1 MSDQQAVAVE
11 SANSPRPWNFSRL
24 LTTYSLLILIVLL
37 TAFFSLLLPRTFPTA
52 FNIRSIL
59 GTQSVIALLA
69 LAVMTPL
76 AAGQYDL
83 SVGFVLGITEMFV
96 IGLQTNSHMA
106 WAVAVVLAV
115 ALGGLIGLTN
125 GLLVTIAKIDSFI
138 ATLASGTFAFGIT
151 NWYSNG
157 QQIAGVVPDAFAN
170 IANYSLAGYIPL
182 PAIIVLCVSAI
193 MYVVLEY
200 LPVGRRL
207 YALGANPRMAELV
220 GIPARRYVIG
230 SFIISGLLSGV
241 AGVVLGAQLQAGQ
254 PDIGSSY
261 MLPAFVGALLGAT
274 SFTPGRVN
282 VPGTVVSVL
291 LLAVG
296 IAGLQQLGSQFY
308 VQYLFNGATLALA
321 VGLAGFAAR
330 RRAAQLKRASAKHA
344 RTPEDSSEWATSRVD
359 RHPNRRG
366 ERNA

>member
-1 MSDQQAVAVE
+1 MAELQAPREGAKRGTE
-11 SANSPRPWNFSRL
+11 PGPRLSASRL
-24 LTTYSLLILIVLL
+24 LTTYSLLILTALL
-37 TAFFSLLLPRTFPTA
+37 IIAFSLLLPRTFPTE

-69 LAVMTPL
+69 LAVMVPL

-83 SVGFVLGITEMFV
+83 SVGFVLGITEMLT
-96 IGLQTNSHMA
+96 IGLQVDQHLP
-106 WAVAVVLAV
+106 WPLAVVLALT
-115 ALGGLIGLTN
+115 AGGLIGLIN
-125 GLLVTIAKIDSFI
+125 GLLVTVARIDSFI

-157 QQIAGVVPDAFAN
+157 QQLAGMLPASFTG
-170 IANYSLAGYIPL
+170 IANVSFAGYVPL
-182 PAIIVLCVSAI
+182 PAVIVALIAAGL
-193 MYVVLEY
+193 YLVLEY

-220 GIPARRYVIG
+220 GIPARRYTIA
-230 SFIISGLLSGV
+230 SFAASGV
-241 AGVVLGAQLQAGQ
+241 LAGIAGMILGAQLQAGQ

-261 MLPAFVGALLGAT
+261 LLPAFVGALLGAT

-282 VPGTVVSVL
+282 VPGTLVSVL

-296 IAGLQQLGSQFY
+296 IAGLQQLGAQFF

-330 RRAAQLKRASAKHA
+330 RRTA
-344 RTPEDSSEWATSRVD
+344 RLRQADVA
-359 RHPNRRG
+359 RRRTEG
-366 ERNA
+366 GGSIPQQAD

>member
-1 MSDQQAVAVE
+1 MASPRADAVSPRV
-11 SANSPRPWNFSRL
+11 SSPRPWNVSRL

-37 TAFFSLLLPRTFPTA
+37 TIFFSLLLPRTFPTA

-69 LAVMTPL
+69 LSVMTPL

-96 IGLQTNSHMA
+96 IGLQTNSHLA
-106 WAVAVVLAV
+106 WPLAV
-115 ALGGLIGLTN
+115 LLAIALGGVIGLIN
-125 GLLVTIAKIDSFI
+125 GFLVIVAKIDSFI

-157 QQIAGVVPDAFAN
+157 QQIAGLVPDRFAN
-170 IANYSLAGYIPL
+170 IANLSVAGYVPL

-220 GIPARRYVIG
+220 GIHAQKYIIG
-230 SFIISGLLSGV
+230 SFIVSGLLSGV
-241 AGVVLGAQLQAGQ
+241 AGVILGAQLQAGQ

-321 VGLAGFAAR
+321 VGLAGFASR
-330 RRAAQLKRASAKHA
+330 RRAAQLRQASAAHA
-344 RTPEDSSEWATSRVD
+344 RAP
-359 RHPNRRG
+359 RG
-366 ERNA
+366 SHD

>member
-1 MSDQQAVAVE
+1 MSDLRADA
-11 SANSPRPWNFSRL
+11 APRAHSPRSWNLFRP
-24 LTTYSLLILIVLL
+24 LTTYSLLILIVVLIVG
-37 TAFFSLLLPRTFPTA
+37 FSLLLPRTFPTA
-52 FNIRSIL
+52 FNVRSIL

-76 AAGQYDL
+76 AAAQYDL

-96 IGLQTNSHMA
+96 IGFQANNHMPWPLA
-106 WAVAVVLAV
+106 ILLAV
-115 ALGGLIGLTN
+115 ALGGFVGLLN
-125 GLLVTIAKIDSFI
+125 GLLVTFAKIDSFI
-138 ATLASGTFAFGIT
+138 ATLASGTFAFGVT

-157 QQIAGVVPDAFAN
+157 QQIAGIVPDAFAA
-170 IANYSLAGYIPL
+170 IANFSIAGYVPL
-182 PAIIVLCVSAI
+182 PAIIVLCVAAI
-193 MYVVLEY
+193 MYIVLEY

-220 GIPARRYVIG
+220 GIPAQRYVIG
-230 SFIISGLLSGV
+230 SFAVSGLLSGV
-241 AGVVLGAQLQAGQ
+241 AGVILGAQLQAGQ

-282 VPGTVVSVL
+282 VPGTIVSVL

-296 IAGLQQLGSQFY
+296 IAGLQQMGSQFF

-321 VGLAGFAAR
+321 VGLAGFASR
-330 RRAAQLKRASAKHA
+330 RRAAQLKSASSAQARAAGRNHETTA
-344 RTPEDSSEWATSRVD
+344 QSRL
-359 RHPNRRG
+359 P
-366 ERNA
+366 

>member
-1 MSDQQAVAVE
+1 MAELQAPSGHVAASPSGTRRMS
-11 SANSPRPWNFSRL
+11 FTKL
-24 LTTYSLLILIVLL
+24 LTSYSLLIITAALIIV
-37 TAFFSLLLPRTFPTA
+37 FSLLLPRTFPTE
-52 FNIRSIL
+52 FNVRSIL

-83 SVGFVLGITEMFV
+83 SVGFVMGIAEMLV
-96 IGLQTNSHMA
+96 VGLQINQHVA
-106 WAVAVVLAV
+106 WPVAVLIALAI
-115 ALGGLIGLTN
+115 GGTVGLVN
-125 GLLVTIAKIDSFI
+125 GVLVTVAKIDSFI

-157 QQIAGVVPDAFAN
+157 QQIAGAFPSAFTN
-170 IANYSLAGYIPL
+170 IANLSFVGYVPL
-182 PAIIVLCVSAI
+182 PAVIVAVTALVMYAI
-193 MYVVLEY
+193 LEY
-200 LPVGRRL
+200 FPVGRRL
-207 YALGANPRMAELV
+207 YALGANARMAELV
-220 GIPARRYVIG
+220 GIPARRYTIA
-230 SFIISGLLSGV
+230 SFIVAGVLSGM

-261 MLPAFVGALLGAT
+261 LLPAFVGALLGAT

-282 VPGTVVSVL
+282 VPGTLVAVL

-296 IAGLQQLGSQFY
+296 IAGLQQLGAQFY

-330 RRAAQLKRASAKHA
+330 RRMNLLRRANIA
-344 RTPEDSSEWATSRVD
+344 RSRS
-359 RHPNRRG
+359 
-366 ERNA
+366 RNGT

>member
-1 MSDQQAVAVE
+1 MAKQRAQMNRTVSGA
-11 SANSPRPWNFSRL
+11 ANGGRLSLAKL
-24 LTTYSLLILIVLL
+24 LTAYSLLILTAILIIGFSIMLPKTFL
-37 TAFFSLLLPRTFPTA
+37 TV

-69 LAVMTPL
+69 LAVMVPL

-83 SVGFVLGITEMFV
+83 SVGFVLGITEMMV
-96 IGLQTNSHMA
+96 IGLQIEQAVA
-106 WAVAVVLAV
+106 WPVAVVI
-115 ALGGLIGLTN
+115 ALFIGGLVGLVN
-125 GLLVTIAKIDSFI
+125 GLLVTVARIDSFI

-157 QQIAGVVPDAFAN
+157 QQIAGALPSRFTD
-170 IANYSLAGYIPL
+170 IANVSFVGYAPL
-182 PAIIVLCVSAI
+182 PAVIVVLIAI
-193 MYVVLEY
+193 AMYVMLEY

-220 GIPARRYVIG
+220 GVPARQYTIA
-230 SFIISGLLSGV
+230 SFIAAGVLSGA
-241 AGVVLGAQLQAGQ
+241 AGIILGAQLQAGQ
-254 PDIGSSY
+254 PDIGPSY
-261 MLPAFVGALLGAT
+261 LLPAFVGALLGAT

-282 VPGTVVSVL
+282 VPGTLVAVL

-296 IAGLQQLGSQFY
+296 IAGLQQLGAQFY

-330 RRAAQLKRASAKHA
+330 RRIARLRQADVTRSRSGDGARADKQAMI
-344 RTPEDSSEWATSRVD
+344 DSRV
-359 RHPNRRG
+359 
-366 ERNA
+366 

>member
-1 MSDQQAVAVE
+1 MSNLRADAA
-11 SANSPRPWNFSRL
+11 SRAPSPRSWNLFRL

-37 TAFFSLLLPRTFPTA
+37 IVGFSLLLPRTFPTA
-52 FNIRSIL
+52 FNVRSIL

-76 AAGQYDL
+76 AAAQYDL

-96 IGLQTNSHMA
+96 IGFQVNNHFA
-106 WAVAVVLAV
+106 WPLAILLAV
-115 ALGGLIGLTN
+115 AIGAFIGLLN
-125 GLLVTIAKIDSFI
+125 GLLVTVAKIDSFI
-138 ATLASGTFAFGIT
+138 ATLASGTFAFGVT

-157 QQIAGVVPDAFAN
+157 QQIAGNLPDAFAD
-170 IANYSLAGYIPL
+170 IANISIAGYVPL
-182 PAIIVLCVSAI
+182 PAIIVLCVAAI

-220 GIPARRYVIG
+220 GIPARSYVIG
-230 SFIISGLLSGV
+230 SFIVSGLLSGV
-241 AGVVLGAQLQAGQ
+241 AGVILAAQLQAGQ

-282 VPGTVVSVL
+282 VPGTIVSVL

-296 IAGLQQLGSQFY
+296 IAGLQQMGSQFF

-321 VGLAGFAAR
+321 VGLAGFASR
-330 RRAAQLKRASAKHA
+330 RRAAQLKQASVTQA
-344 RTPEDSSEWATSRVD
+344 RATSGVARVES
-359 RHPNRRG
+359 RPQ
-366 ERNA
+366 

>member
-1 MSDQQAVAVE
+1 MADLQASRTKTA
-11 SANSPRPWNFSRL
+11 APRPAIAGRLSPSKL
-24 LTTYSLLILIVLL
+24 LTSYSLLILTALL
-37 TAFFSLLLPRTFPTA
+37 IIGFSLLLPRTFPTE

-69 LAVMTPL
+69 LAVMIPL

-83 SVGFVLGITEMFV
+83 SVGFVLGITAMSV
-96 IGLQTNSHMA
+96 IGLQVSQHLP
-106 WAVAVVLAV
+106 WPVAVVAALAV
-115 ALGGLIGLTN
+115 GGFVGLVN
-125 GLLVTIAKIDSFI
+125 GLLVTVARIDSFI

-157 QQIAGVVPDAFAN
+157 QQIAGILPTAFTG
-170 IANYSLAGYIPL
+170 IANVSFLGYVPL
-182 PAIIVLCVSAI
+182 PAVIVAVIASAI
-193 MYVVLEY
+193 YVALEY
-200 LPVGRRL
+200 MPIGRRL

-220 GIPARRYVIG
+220 GIPARQYTIA
-230 SFIISGLLSGV
+230 SFVASGLLAGA
-241 AGVVLGAQLQAGQ
+241 AGVILGAQLQAGQ

-261 MLPAFVGALLGAT
+261 LLPAFVGALLGAT

-282 VPGTVVSVL
+282 VPGTLVSVL

-296 IAGLQQLGSQFY
+296 IAGLQQLGAEFY

-330 RRAAQLKRASAKHA
+330 RRTA
-344 RTPEDSSEWATSRVD
+344 RLRQADIARSRSSTTT
-359 RHPNRRG
+359 
-366 ERNA
+366 

>member
-1 MSDQQAVAVE
+1 MAELQAPAKSVVSSGTQVRRLSLAK
-11 SANSPRPWNFSRL
+11 L
-24 LTTYSLLILIVLL
+24 LTTYSLLILTAILIVG
-37 TAFFSLLLPRTFPTA
+37 FSLLLPRTFPTE
-52 FNIRSIL
+52 FNVRSIL

-69 LAVMTPL
+69 LAVMIPL

-83 SVGFVLGITEMFV
+83 SVGFVLGITEMLV
-96 IGLQTNSHMA
+96 IGLQIDQHIA
-106 WAVAVVLAV
+106 WPLAVVV
-115 ALGGLIGLTN
+115 ALAIGGLIGLVN
-125 GLLVTIAKIDSFI
+125 GLLVTVARIDSFI

-157 QQIAGVVPDAFAN
+157 QQIAGVLSLTFTD
-170 IANYSLAGYIPL
+170 IANVSFVGYVPL
-182 PAIIVLCVSAI
+182 PAVIVALVSVAI
-193 MYVVLEY
+193 YVVLEY

-220 GIPARRYVIG
+220 GIPARQYAIA
-230 SFIISGLLSGV
+230 SFIASGVLSGV
-241 AGVVLGAQLQAGQ
+241 AGVILGAQLQAGQ

-261 MLPAFVGALLGAT
+261 LLPAFVGALLGAT

-282 VPGTVVSVL
+282 VPGTLVSVL

-296 IAGLQQLGSQFY
+296 IAGLQQLGALFY

-330 RRAAQLKRASAKHA
+330 RRTARLRQADAARG
-344 RTPEDSSEWATSRVD
+344 RPGRSE
-359 RHPNRRG
+359 
-366 ERNA
+366 

>member
-1 MSDQQAVAVE
+1 MSNPRADARPAHA
-11 SANSPRPWNFSRL
+11 SAPRPWNLSRL
-24 LTTYSLLILIVLL
+24 VTTYSLLILIVLV
-37 TAFFSLLLPRTFPTA
+37 TALFSFLLPRTFPTA

-83 SVGFVLGITEMFV
+83 SVGFVLGIAEMFV
-96 IGLQTNSHMA
+96 IGLQANSHLA
-106 WAVAVVLAV
+106 WPLALLLAI
-115 ALGGLIGLTN
+115 ALGGLIGLVN
-125 GLLVTIAKIDSFI
+125 GVLVTAAKIDSFI
-138 ATLASGTFAFGIT
+138 ATLASGTFAFGVT

-157 QQIAGVVPDAFAN
+157 QQIAGLVPDAFAN
-170 IANYSLAGYIPL
+170 IANYSFAGYLPL
-182 PAIIVLCVSAI
+182 PAIIVLVVAAI

-220 GIPARRYVIG
+220 GIPAQKYIVG
-230 SFIISGLLSGV
+230 SFIASGLLSGV
-241 AGVVLGAQLQAGQ
+241 AGVILGAQLQAGQ
-254 PDIGSSY
+254 PDIGSTY

-321 VGLAGFAAR
+321 VGLAGFASR
-330 RRAAQLKRASAKHA
+330 RRAAQLKQASASQA
-344 RTPEDSSEWATSRVD
+344 RSSDGS
-359 RHPNRRG
+359 
-366 ERNA
+366 